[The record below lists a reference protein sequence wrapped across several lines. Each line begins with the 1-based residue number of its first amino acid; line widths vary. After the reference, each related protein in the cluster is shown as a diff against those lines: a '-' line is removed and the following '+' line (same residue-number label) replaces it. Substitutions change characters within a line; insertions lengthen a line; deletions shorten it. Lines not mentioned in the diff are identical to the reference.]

1 MKLNAREQLVLVVV
15 LVILVWI
22 GGVVAFIK
30 PSIDA
35 VNDASNLL
43 SDKQMELAGKQ
54 QRIEDDKNLKEDIK
68 VAYAKATETAS
79 VFYPRM
85 IQHYAAKK
93 VQTLLDGGENVDIDN
108 RIIKNQ
114 NLTVSTI
121 NRSNIK
127 RYVYSPNE
135 VNASLDTIVSK
146 VSEEEATG
154 QIVEK
159 AIDMTAYTFS
169 FSFVAEKQDLM
180 KFLDSLQTNEQRSL
194 VVTSLSIA
202 NVDENEDTTEWAGS
216 MNMIFYMAPEL
227 PEPDD
232 VNKQDKETE
241 TVDAKE

>member
-54 QRIEDDKNLKEDIK
+54 QRIEDDKNLKQDIK
-68 VAYAKATETAS
+68 DAYAKATETAS

-85 IQHYAAKK
+85 IQHKAATT
-93 VQTLLDGGENVDIDN
+93 VQTLLDGGENVDKKAV
-108 RIIKNQ
+108 RNQ

-127 RYVYSPNE
+127 RYVYTPNN

-169 FSFVAEKQDLM
+169 FSFVSEKQDLM

-202 NVDENEDTTEWAGS
+202 NVEENEDTTEWSGS
-216 MNMIFYMAPEL
+216 MTMTFYMAPEL
-227 PEPDD
+227 PDPKDVDD
-232 VNKQDKETE
+232 KDKESE
-241 TVDAKE
+241 TVDAKDE